1 MKTVIATILTLSAA
15 APAFAQV
22 SDAAAYFA
30 QGNDS
35 AAERIVHETSTGDI
49 FQAQM
54 NGALANE
61 SAVERTVDV
70 TADVATKASSD
81 VLRFFALSN
90 DSAAERIVK

>member
-1 MKTVIATILTLSAA
+1 AA
-15 APAFAQV
+15 HFAL
-22 SDAAAYFA
+22 
-30 QGNDS
+30 GNDS
-35 AAERIVHETSTGDI
+35 AAERVIRDTSTGNI
-49 FQAQM
+49 FAAQL

-61 SAVERTVDV
+61 SAAERSVNK

>member
-22 SDAAAYFA
+22 SDAAAHFA

-35 AAERIVHETSTGDI
+35 AAERVVHETSTGDI
-49 FQAQM
+49 FQAQIK
-54 NGALANE
+54 GALANE

-70 TADVATKASSD
+70 TADVATKASTD
-81 VLRFFALSN
+81 VLRFFALGN